1 MTSLH
6 SRWYEWMVGLR
17 YVRAH
22 GVSRFVSFISG
33 VSMAGIGLGVAVL
46 IVVLSVMNGFESE
59 LRERIL
65 AMTAHATVSG
75 LDGKLSHWRDAR
87 LKALEDPRVVDAA
100 PYLSGEGM
108 LVNGDQLSGAMVQGI
123 EPAMEETVATVGEA
137 MQAGQLNQL
146 VEGEYN
152 IVLGSALAEH
162 LGLVPGDSVVL
173 VIAQGQVTPAGLMP
187 RMRRFTVSGIFN
199 IGMYEYDRHVAY
211 INMADAGRLYRS
223 GDRVSGLRLKL
234 TDLFLAPQVVR
245 DVARSL
251 GGSFYVSDWT
261 RQHRNFFRSI
271 QVTKHIM
278 FVILLLIVA
287 VAAFNIVSTLVMVVQ
302 DKQADIA
309 ILRTLGSTP
318 GSILSVFMIQ
328 GLLVGVAGTLSGM
341 ILGVL
346 LAFNLEG
353 LVSGL
358 ESVLGIDLLAADVY
372 FISDLPARVDWFEVM
387 QICLFALGISLLS
400 TIYPAWKA
408 ARTQPAEALRYD

>member
-1 MTSLH
+1 MSSH
-6 SRWYEWMVGLR
+6 WYEWLVGLR
-17 YVRAH
+17 YVRSR

-46 IVVLSVMNGFESE
+46 IVVLSVMNGFEAE

-65 AMTAHATVSG
+65 AMTAHATVTG
-75 LDGKLSHWRDAR
+75 LDGRLAAWQEAR
-87 LKALEDPRVVDAA
+87 SQALADPRVLEAA
-100 PYLSGEGM
+100 PFLSGEGM
-108 LVNGDQLSGAMVQGI
+108 LVNGDAVSGAMVQGI
-123 EPAMEETVATVGEA
+123 DPVMEQAVAKVGDA
-137 MQAGQLNQL
+137 MQKGRLDQL
-146 VEGEYN
+146 VEGDYS

-162 LGLVPGDSVVL
+162 LRAQVGDTVIL

-187 RMRRFTVSGIFN
+187 RMRRFTVSGIFE

-211 INMADAGRLYRS
+211 IHMADAGRLYRT
-223 GDRVSGLRLKL
+223 GEGVTGLRLKL
-234 TDLFLAPQVVR
+234 EDMFLAPQVVR

-261 RQHRNFFRSI
+261 REHRNFFRSI
-271 QVTKHIM
+271 QVTKRIM

-309 ILRTLGSTP
+309 IFRTLGAAP
-318 GSILSVFMIQ
+318 RSILAVFMIQ
-328 GLLVGVAGTLSGM
+328 GLVVGLVGTLGGM

-346 LAFNLEG
+346 VAFNLEQ

-372 FISDLPARVDWFEVM
+372 FISDLPARVNWGEVG